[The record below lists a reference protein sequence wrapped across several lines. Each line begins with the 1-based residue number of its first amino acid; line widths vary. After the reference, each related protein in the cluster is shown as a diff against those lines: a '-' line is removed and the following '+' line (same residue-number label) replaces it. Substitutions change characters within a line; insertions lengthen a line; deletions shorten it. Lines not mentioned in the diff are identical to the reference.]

1 MKKQCRPGKLNH
13 DFKAWELLLLAVLV
27 LYPMRHVNVGGDL
40 WDVGYNYGNF
50 AYFSEEVLGKT
61 WFFSTYLASAVGHLL
76 TLLPFGH
83 TVVGMNVYTGL
94 FASILA
100 VTGYLFCT
108 RVLRISAIAA
118 FMGEFLALG
127 MCWCPTALLYNYLT
141 YLLFLACVIF
151 LYLGLT
157 REKHWMLVAAGA
169 CLGTNVFVR
178 FSNLPEMGLI
188 LAVWAYA
195 IWDGWERRK
204 KGRTGQE
211 EIESSKDKAGFYQ
224 GTGGSTDNGKWFGKA
239 LGKLWKDTLWCLL
252 GYLAALMV
260 FFLWISLRYGMSDY
274 VEGIRLLFA
283 MTDSATDYKPI
294 SMLQGLLWPFQAGL
308 YWILRL
314 AFFTAMVFVVG
325 LVSDAIPLL
334 FHGSTQRQARKVFR
348 ILGTCGCIAV
358 CIFMMF
364 WILGMGKGRN
374 GFTSFLY
381 YSYDPVYWP
390 CALFWMLALGIG
402 AVEVLRPG
410 NAKEN
415 RLYGMLLILV
425 GVLTSLGSNN
435 GIYPSF
441 NNLFTL
447 APFVLQKVTEFT
459 KFVWKKSRERRDSSE
474 EFRPS
479 LLPICLILWV
489 FLCFCSVQFTM
500 FGMKFVFCEGG
511 GVQNANATVSQN
523 EALKGLH
530 MPKDR
535 ARDLQELSDFVS
547 EEEILTKEVILHGNI
562 PAVAF
567 FLGMRPAFH
576 SWNDLASFGYDVM
589 QDAMDELMKEIG
601 NRESG
606 KPVVIAARSYA
617 EYGPITPDDSEGVT
631 MEKDPKW
638 MLIQRFMGIYGYQ
651 KTFENE
657 RFVVWQ
663 IP

>member
-1 MKKQCRPGKLNH
+1 MEGQHQPKKLNH
-13 DFKAWELLLLAVLV
+13 GFKAWELLLLAVLV
-27 LYPMRHVNVGGDL
+27 LYPMRHVNIGGDL

-50 AYFSEEVLGKT
+50 AFFSEGALGKT
-61 WFFSTYLASAVGHLL
+61 WFFSTYLASAIGHVL
-76 TLLPFGH
+76 TQLPFGH

-94 FASILA
+94 FASMLA

-108 RVLRISAIAA
+108 RVLHFSALAS
-118 FMGEFLALG
+118 FVGEFFALS

-151 LYLGLT
+151 LYMGLT
-157 REKHWMLVAAGA
+157 REKPWMLAVAGA
-169 CLGTNVFVR
+169 CLGTNIFVR

-195 IWDGWERRK
+195 IWDGWEKRKRRQ
-204 KGRTGQE
+204 KGKEGFRQRAE
-211 EIESSKDKAGFYQ
+211 ESEED
-224 GTGGSTDNGKWFGKA
+224 GKWLGKA
-239 LGKLWKDTLWCLL
+239 FGKLWKDTLWCLL
-252 GYLAALMV
+252 GYLLALAI
-260 FFLWISLRYGMSDY
+260 FFLWIALRYEISDY

-294 SMLQGLLWPFQAGL
+294 SMLQGLLWPFKEGI

-314 AFFTAMVFVVG
+314 AFFTVMVFVVG

-334 FHGSTQRQARKVFR
+334 FHGSAQKQARKVFR
-348 ILGTCGCIAV
+348 ILGPCGWIAV
-358 CIFMMF
+358 CVLMMF
-364 WILGMGKGRN
+364 WVLGMGNGRN

-381 YSYDPVYWP
+381 YSYDPIYWP

-402 AVEVLRPG
+402 ALEVLRPG
-410 NAKEN
+410 NAKAN

-425 GVLTSLGSNN
+425 GFLTSLGSNN

-441 NNLFTL
+441 NNLFAL
-447 APFVLQKVTEFT
+447 APFVLHKATEFT
-459 KFVWKKSRERRDSSE
+459 KFVWKKSQERRDSSE

-479 LLPICLILWV
+479 LLPLCLVLWV
-489 FLCFCSVQFTM
+489 FLCFCGVQFTM
-500 FGMKFVFCEGG
+500 FGAKFVFCEGS
-511 GVQNANATVSQN
+511 GVENANATVSQN
-523 EALKGLH
+523 RALKCLR
-530 MPKDR
+530 MVEDR
-535 ARDLQELSDFVS
+535 AEDLQELSDFAS
-547 EEEILTKEVILHGNI
+547 EKGLLTKEVILHGNL

-589 QDAMDELMKEIG
+589 QETVDDLMGEIG
-601 NRESG
+601 NQRRG
-606 KPVVIAARSYA
+606 KPVVIASKSYA
-617 EYGPITPDDSEGVT
+617 EYGPIAPDDSEGRT
-631 MEKDPKW
+631 METDPKW

-651 KTFENE
+651 KTFENG

-663 IP
+663 AP